1 MGTTTKEIGSSS
13 FNDMISSVDRRS
25 QYVENRAGANVR
37 LNNFLTPYT
46 LDDKSSILNAPC
58 GYSNGVYASLRPSN
72 AFGPELVTHGT
83 FDSQADVDYWQI
95 ASSRATKSL
104 EDGFMRLTYT
114 STIGAA
120 LFKSNLVPTG
130 RYKVT
135 FRAKGTANTN
145 FASIGDNASI
155 GNNPEYVVS
164 NPILTTGWQKYE
176 FRIELTQST
185 FRFYLNSLS
194 IGDTLDIDDIS
205 VKEDISADF
214 VFERNSAA
222 TRVTKD
228 GLIKDVQ
235 ILSDD
240 LVQNGNFEE
249 IGPEEV
255 SNGDFSQIGSEIA
268 TSFQCGAKRLV
279 VSFVDRSAVF
289 FPLVWVRGKRLISI
303 FGSWAK
309 RFGNHCCKP
318 LVL

>member
-145 FASIGDNASI
+145 LPLLEITPLLVTIQNTLF
-155 GNNPEYVVS
+155 
-164 NPILTTGWQKYE
+164 Q
-176 FRIELTQST
+176 TQ
-185 FRFYLNSLS
+185 F
-194 IGDTLDIDDIS
+194 
-205 VKEDISADF
+205 
-214 VFERNSAA
+214 
-222 TRVTKD
+222 
-228 GLIKDVQ
+228 
-235 ILSDD
+235 
-240 LVQNGNFEE
+240 
-249 IGPEEV
+249 
-255 SNGDFSQIGSEIA
+255 
-268 TSFQCGAKRLV
+268 
-279 VSFVDRSAVF
+279 
-289 FPLVWVRGKRLISI
+289 
-303 FGSWAK
+303 
-309 RFGNHCCKP
+309 
-318 LVL
+318 